1 MAVLGDM
8 AELGEHTD
16 EAHREIGAAAHRLG
30 IDLLVCI
37 GRSARYTAD
46 GAFGMHQ
53 VLAFPDVEQAV
64 PALRPLIRSGD
75 CILAKASRSSRLER
89 LFEALKTET
98 VESGDN
104 R

>member
-1 MAVLGDM
+1 
-8 AELGEHTD
+8 
-16 EAHREIGAAAHRLG
+16 
-30 IDLLVCI
+30 
-37 GRSARYTAD
+37 
-46 GAFGMHQ
+46 MHQ